1 MARDRRSHVRK
12 KGQPRAANLPAG
24 VDFSDC
30 NAASA
35 YAPHPS
41 LVEIVRLLAQ
51 QAARADIAAQR
62 AARPSED

>member
-12 KGQPRAANLPAG
+12 KGKPHAADLPAD
-24 VDFSDC
+24 VACPDC
-30 NAASA
+30 NAASPS
-35 YAPHPS
+35 APHPS

-62 AARPSED
+62 AATPSED